1 MVGAR
6 FPAWVPA
13 LLALSACAAVPPS
26 GPTVIAL
33 PPLGKD
39 LGQFRQEDATC
50 RSYAQQQLDAAQP
63 ADRQSATTVQLQ
75 QRYDIAYA
83 QCMSASGNSVQ
94 PFAALWPYGPYGYPY
109 PYPGFYGAW
118 FGSAVALDT
127 LSGFPHRFHRHL
139 GFVRH
144 GSRLR

>member
-1 MVGAR
+1 MGACSVGAFGLR
-6 FPAWVPA
+6 G
-13 LLALSACAAVPPS
+13 CAA
-26 GPTVIAL
+26 
-33 PPLGKD
+33 
-39 LGQFRQEDATC
+39 FRSHRDVSLRHTAG
-50 RSYAQQQLDAAQP
+50 
-63 ADRQSATTVQLQ
+63 RQSATTVQLQ

-127 LSGFPHRFHRHL
+127 LSGFPHRFHRHQPA
-139 GFVRH
+139 GH
-144 GSRLR
+144 GS